1 MNTSLNNGPFQRFIY
16 KSFSPYKPRMYYPRS
31 PKFRKEHKTIID
43 KGVNQNLSQSF
54 IYSKPNQNNNFTNLS
69 TINRFGQNIPNIAN
83 NSSYNY
89 SIDSNQSKS
98 SINNSYIANPIYRS
112 ATYKSTIQPNIY
124 PNINILPTK
133 YIGTKVYIPKIIN
146 YNEKLKM
153 NVEPIN
159 FGYTTYTHTLQEPN
173 IKPIQ
178 NIITTTEKIENKEYY
193 IPTQSIPSYSTQQL
207 SSPKISTY
215 STQQISNYSIPQVSN
230 YSTPQVSNYSTEQI
244 SDYST
249 PQVSNYSTP
258 QVSKY
263 INEQIFDYSTTQV
276 PNYST
281 EQISSTSQVPN
292 YSSQQNSTYNY
303 NNEYTE
309 ETINNKLINELVD
322 NSKITEI
329 NNNINVDTIT
339 NTNTINDIVITES
352 NYVPQ
357 ENVIKEEEKDIYKEP
372 EVIKNDYL
380 INSPKIYKES
390 IESSEYNSY
399 IHKSPEITYRKN
411 LFSPI
416 QSPLA
421 NYETQSYNGDENFN
435 IEEMLKLKEENEGYK
450 QKIQELEDKYQ
461 AQTAEARELRIQ
473 VEQLSPLKD
482 KLSEI
487 DSLKAQLL
495 ELNELKNKI
504 NQLELLKY
512 NNEEKDINE
521 QKEEEIKSKIQNQDI
536 IEKTEIK
543 NELKQTVVES
553 KVNNKQFVFAKEIE
567 NKESEIELN
576 EENDPN
582 YVKGEI
588 IHSIEELTMIIRK
601 INKNNKQITLNLLY
615 KATADSDKAKAFHKK
630 CDNAQSSLVLI
641 ETDKGK
647 RFGGYTSVNW
657 KGKCLNKKDKDA
669 FIFSLDNMKV
679 YENIKDKRA
688 IGCYPK
694 FGPIFLG
701 CQIRIYDQAFKN
713 GGSTFKKGFNYDTDE
728 DYVLTGG
735 DRLFKIKEIEVYEV
749 IAQ

>member
-263 INEQIFDYSTTQV
+263 ITEQIFDYSTTQV

-292 YSSQQNSTYNY
+292 NSSQQNSTYNY
-303 NNEYTE
+303 NNEYAE

-329 NNNINVDTIT
+329 HNNTNVDTIT

-380 INSPKIYKES
+380 INSP
-390 IESSEYNSY
+390 
-399 IHKSPEITYRKN
+399 
-411 LFSPI
+411 
-416 QSPLA
+416 
-421 NYETQSYNGDENFN
+421 
-435 IEEMLKLKEENEGYK
+435 
-450 QKIQELEDKYQ
+450 
-461 AQTAEARELRIQ
+461 
-473 VEQLSPLKD
+473 
-482 KLSEI
+482 
-487 DSLKAQLL
+487 
-495 ELNELKNKI
+495 
-504 NQLELLKY
+504 
-512 NNEEKDINE
+512 
-521 QKEEEIKSKIQNQDI
+521 
-536 IEKTEIK
+536 
-543 NELKQTVVES
+543 
-553 KVNNKQFVFAKEIE
+553 
-567 NKESEIELN
+567 
-576 EENDPN
+576 
-582 YVKGEI
+582 
-588 IHSIEELTMIIRK
+588 
-601 INKNNKQITLNLLY
+601 
-615 KATADSDKAKAFHKK
+615 
-630 CDNAQSSLVLI
+630 
-641 ETDKGK
+641 
-647 RFGGYTSVNW
+647 
-657 KGKCLNKKDKDA
+657 
-669 FIFSLDNMKV
+669 
-679 YENIKDKRA
+679 
-688 IGCYPK
+688 
-694 FGPIFLG
+694 
-701 CQIRIYDQAFKN
+701 
-713 GGSTFKKGFNYDTDE
+713 
-728 DYVLTGG
+728 
-735 DRLFKIKEIEVYEV
+735 
-749 IAQ
+749 